1 MYMERLTLE
10 EATKELEKLNNDK
23 IYWESRLEQ
32 IASLTMPKSTDVA
45 NERVDGG
52 ERIDK
57 LLKYTELK
65 EELAID
71 DTLKYIDDKILSLNQ
86 WVEREL
92 IRLDKYGETEKKVV
106 YLREHKTV
114 RDKYTNRLRKM
125 TWREIAKEIHYSERS
140 VRYFY
145 ENWVKE
151 QQQEEKWK
159 TQ

>member
-1 MYMERLTLE
+1 MQRLTLE
-10 EATKELEKLNNDK
+10 EATKELEKLANDK
-23 IYWESRLEQ
+23 LYWENRLEQ
-32 IASLTMPKSTDVA
+32 IASLTMPKSTDIA

-71 DTLKYIDDKILSLNQ
+71 DTLKYIDDKIQSLNQ
-86 WVEREL
+86 WVEGEL
-92 IRLDKYGETEKKVV
+92 KRLDKYGETEKKIV

-114 RDKYTNRLRKM
+114 RDKYTNRIRKM
-125 TWREIAKEIHYSERS
+125 TWREIAKETHYSERS

-145 ENWVKE
+145 ENWVKSRE
-151 QQQEEKWK
+151 QEEKWK

>member
-1 MYMERLTLE
+1 MERLTLE
-10 EATKELEKLNNDK
+10 NATKELEKLANDK
-23 IYWESRLEQ
+23 IYWENRLEQ
-32 IASLTMPKSTDVA
+32 IVSLTMPKSTDVA

-52 ERIDK
+52 TRIDK

-71 DTLKYIDDKILSLNQ
+71 DTLNYIDGKILSLNQ
-86 WVEREL
+86 WIEREL

-106 YLREHKTV
+106 YLREHKKV

-125 TWREIAKEIHYSERS
+125 TWREIAKETHYSERS

-151 QQQEEKWK
+151 SQEEVCKK
-159 TQ
+159 Q

>member
-1 MYMERLTLE
+1 MERLTLE

-71 DTLKYIDDKILSLNQ
+71 DTLKYIDGKILSLNQ
-86 WVEREL
+86 WIEREL

>member
-1 MYMERLTLE
+1 MERLTLE
-10 EATKELEKLNNDK
+10 EATNELEKLANDK
-23 IYWESRLEQ
+23 IYWENRLEQ
-32 IASLTMPKSTDVA
+32 IVSLTMPKSTDIA

-71 DTLKYIDDKILSLNQ
+71 DTLKYIDGKILSLNQ

-92 IRLDKYGETEKKVV
+92 IRLDKYGETEKKIV
-106 YLREHKTV
+106 YLREHKKV

-125 TWREIAKEIHYSERS
+125 TWREIAKETHYSERS

-151 QQQEEKWK
+151 NQEEVCKK
-159 TQ
+159 H